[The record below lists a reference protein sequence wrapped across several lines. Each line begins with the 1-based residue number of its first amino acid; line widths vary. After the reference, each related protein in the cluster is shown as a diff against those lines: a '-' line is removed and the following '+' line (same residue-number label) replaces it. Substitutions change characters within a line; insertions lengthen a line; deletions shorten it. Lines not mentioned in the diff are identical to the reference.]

1 MTVNLSFLCPELVGT
16 LRDGAYEISDGL
28 TAQQAMLEP
37 ERKCDTGLNP
47 DFFPWTFP
55 IINGAVA
62 DWETIL
68 SPDDRMQI
76 HYIVMGG

>member
-1 MTVNLSFLCPELVGT
+1 MTVNLTFFCPELVGT
-16 LRDGAYEISDGL
+16 LRDGAYEIPDGV
-28 TAQQAMLEP
+28 TARQAMLALEQS
-37 ERKCDTGLNP
+37 RDTRLNP

-55 IINGAVA
+55 IINGTVA
-62 DWETIL
+62 DWETCL